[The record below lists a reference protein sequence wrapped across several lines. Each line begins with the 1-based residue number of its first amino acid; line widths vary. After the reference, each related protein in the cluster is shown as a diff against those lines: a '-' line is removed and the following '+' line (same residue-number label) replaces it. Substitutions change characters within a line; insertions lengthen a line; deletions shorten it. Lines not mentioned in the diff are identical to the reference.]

1 MIYIKMKML
10 HTALALVSISG
21 FALRGYWMLTRSAWL
36 QRRATRI
43 IPHVNDALLL
53 GVGIWLVAS
62 LAINPF
68 TEPWLLAKFTGLVVY
83 ILLGMVALKRGRTQQ
98 IRLIALVS
106 AIAVFVYIIGVAI
119 AKSPFSWLAAL

>member
-21 FALRGYWMLTRSAWL
+21 FALRGYWMLTSSALL

-43 IPHVNDALLL
+43 IPHLNDALLL